1 MQMVEEKNLQKHQ
14 IQMNEEKK
22 NQENNDKMKEIEKN
36 LHIDIV
42 LFNEW
47 FVGTSYME
55 VIEDFLQIDITLV
68 WCMTCM
74 RYMKIDDRICLFLL
88 FCFCLS
94 NV

>member
-42 LFNEW
+42 LFNE
-47 FVGTSYME
+47 
-55 VIEDFLQIDITLV
+55 
-68 WCMTCM
+68 
-74 RYMKIDDRICLFLL
+74 
-88 FCFCLS
+88 
-94 NV
+94 